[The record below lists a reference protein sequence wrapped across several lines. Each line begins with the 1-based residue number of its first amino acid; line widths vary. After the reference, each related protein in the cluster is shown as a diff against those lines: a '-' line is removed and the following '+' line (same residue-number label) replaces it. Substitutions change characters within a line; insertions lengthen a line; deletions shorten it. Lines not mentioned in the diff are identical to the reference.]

1 MRVIRKKI
9 RIALIG
15 AAVLVLLGSIAL
27 SAYLFFSNYQNV
39 QLLRQAQN
47 NFRQGDAESLK
58 LAEAQ
63 LLQLIRNDADNERA
77 FILLAQIAKQ
87 KKIYP
92 EQAYYTL
99 HAHRLN
105 PLSEENENAYIEALL
120 YAREFERLEMFLA
133 QKSSLSADQNG
144 FLLYAAGQ
152 NGNIG
157 KYRQTAEHSND
168 DLIAE
173 LALLLYKH
181 THIKAQERIFIL
193 QDYLSRRSENDFHK
207 QEILAA
213 LVSTYLAQN
222 DHENAE
228 KYLLEAYK
236 LNEFAFAPVL
246 GRFYA
251 NYRSLA
257 KALEVFEKYLAI
269 YHDPTVA
276 LQTAEICC
284 LLKKRD
290 KISALNKKYQADSG
304 KGALLLNYY
313 FEVLDKFA
321 ANDLAAA
328 REYLAPLQKAIN
340 TPLATFIYLCAELDG
355 QNLAVVYQLYN
366 SLLAQRSYLDLQF
379 RADRLVIRLV
389 KKSIPTAIAQ
399 DPMLLKLAETVYW
412 RMPDATVGKF
422 LLLTQ
427 RQKGNLNFLLLSD
440 LQKSFPKDQGVNKI
454 AVEHYINNDFA
465 TAEKLIAAYMQ
476 NFQKQKADMLRYR
489 IILALRQKKFDQ
501 ASQLFR
507 QNFSPEIAGEYWN
520 FAINT
525 NRLEDLRY
533 LTRSPQYKPFCEAAI
548 LLANGKK
555 AQALDI
561 LAKADAKNNQMLL
574 FYAAKTLAENDRL
587 KEALFFYNKFPENSS
602 YKLPVLLNSAE
613 LHQALGNPA
622 EAERLAKK
630 AYQLAPDLPEVQY
643 CYADKLYQSGRFSEI
658 ADFVRLT
665 PSSPYSSR
673 IRKFLI
679 ASLEFCLK
687 NSDLNREKDKILN
700 QCDRLLRISPDNKIA
715 LEYRQKAQS
724 LLKKE

>member
-1 MRVIRKKI
+1 MVARKKI

-39 QLLRQAQN
+39 QLLRQAEN
-47 NFRQGDAESLK
+47 NFKLGDAEALK

-63 LLQLIRNDADNERA
+63 LRQLIRNDADNEYA
-77 FILLAQIAKQ
+77 FILLAKIAKQ

-92 EQAYYTL
+92 EQLYYSL
-99 HAHRLN
+99 HAHKLN

-120 YAREFERLEMFLA
+120 YAREFERLEMFLT
-133 QKSSLSADQNG
+133 QKSSLSAEQNG

-157 KYRQTAEHSND
+157 KYQQLSARPDD

-181 THIKAQERIFIL
+181 THIKVQERIAIL
-193 QDYLSRRSENDFHK
+193 QDYLSRRSKNDFQK

-213 LVSTYLAQN
+213 LVGTYLAQN
-222 DHENAE
+222 DFDNAE

-236 LNEFAFAPVL
+236 LNEYAFAPVL

-251 NYRSLA
+251 NYRSMA
-257 KALEVFEKYLAI
+257 RALEVFEKYLAI

-304 KGALLLNYY
+304 KRALLLNYY
-313 FEVLDKFA
+313 FEVLDKYA

-340 TPLATFIYLCAELDG
+340 TPLATFIYLCSELNG
-355 QNLAVVYQLYN
+355 ENLAKVHQHYT
-366 SLLAQRSYLDLQF
+366 SLLDQHAYLDLHF
-379 RADRLVIRLV
+379 RADRLVIGLIKR
-389 KKSIPTAIAQ
+389 SIPTAKTQ
-399 DPMLLKLAETVYW
+399 DPMLLELAEKVYW

-427 RQKGNLNFLLLSD
+427 RAKGNRYFLLLAD
-440 LQKSFPKDQGVNKI
+440 LQKRFPKDQGVNKI
-454 AVEHYINNDFA
+454 AVEYYLNNDFA

-476 NFQKQKADMLRYR
+476 NFPKQQNDMLKYR

-507 QNFSPEIAGEYWN
+507 QNFSSEIAAEYWN

-525 NRLEDLRY
+525 NRLEDLRF
-533 LTRSPQYKPFCEAAI
+533 LTRSPQHKPFCEAAI

-555 AQALDI
+555 EQALAI
-561 LAKADAKNNQMLL
+561 LAKADAKNDQILL
-574 FYAAKTLAENDRL
+574 FYAARTLAENDRL
-587 KEALFFYNKFPENSS
+587 KEALAFYNKFPANSP

-622 EAERLAKK
+622 EAVRLAKQ
-630 AYQLAPDLPEVQY
+630 AYQLAPTLPEVQY
-643 CYADKLYQSGRFSEI
+643 CYADKLYQSGQLAEI
-658 ADFVRLT
+658 AEIARLSQ
-665 PSSPYSSR
+665 SSPYNSK

-679 ASLEFCLK
+679 ASLEFRLK
-687 NSDLNREKDKILN
+687 NSDFNREKDKIFN
-700 QCDRLLRISPDNKIA
+700 MCDRLLRISPDNKIA
-715 LEYRQKAQS
+715 LECRRKAQS
-724 LLKKE
+724 QQKKE